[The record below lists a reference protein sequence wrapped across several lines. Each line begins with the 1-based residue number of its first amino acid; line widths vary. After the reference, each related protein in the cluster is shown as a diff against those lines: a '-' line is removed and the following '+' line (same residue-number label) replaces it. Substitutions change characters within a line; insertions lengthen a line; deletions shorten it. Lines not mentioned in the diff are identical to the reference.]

1 MEICLVL
8 FFKPEIVQHLFFECT
23 YARLLW
29 MAVHIVL
36 ALNQPLNVY
45 YLFNNWYPIRDKTLR
60 SFFID
65 GSCWSIWLTRNKIV
79 VDKCP
84 QKPLLYLLFRE
95 CIGYRSGPVCNG
107 VRRRKISVF
116 EACHKLENAAMHLFA
131 ASAWPFI

>member
-1 MEICLVL
+1 MEICPVL
-8 FFKPEIVQHLFFECT
+8 FFKPETIQHLFFECT

-36 ALNQPLNVY
+36 ALNPPLNVY

-84 QKPLLYLLFRE
+84 QISLIQGMHWLLFWASLQWCEEKKKNQCRGMPQVGE
-95 CIGYRSGPVCNG
+95 CGYAP
-107 VRRRKISVF
+107 
-116 EACHKLENAAMHLFA
+116 FA
-131 ASAWPFI
+131 SSAWPFISQI